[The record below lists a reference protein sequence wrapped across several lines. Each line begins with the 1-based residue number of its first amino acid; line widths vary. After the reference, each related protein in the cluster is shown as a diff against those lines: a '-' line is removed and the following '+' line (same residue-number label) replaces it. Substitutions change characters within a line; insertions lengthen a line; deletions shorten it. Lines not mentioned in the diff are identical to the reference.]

1 MQTPKSDALY
11 TYADLA
17 ALTKIP
23 LGTLRQLVTRK
34 RLPHVRVG
42 PRTVRFDP
50 AVIHAWLAS
59 RAVEDAR

>member
-1 MQTPKSDALY
+1 MHTPKSDALY

-23 LGTLRQLVTRK
+23 SGTLRQLVSRG
-34 RLPHVRVG
+34 RLPHLRVG

-50 AVIHAWLAS
+50 TVIRAWLAS
-59 RAVEDAR
+59 RAVGDAR